1 MVTELAGVMCA
12 LVTPMDED
20 GGVDLDGL
28 QRLVERVVRGG
39 VSGVCPVGSTGEGSR
54 LTDRQRHA
62 VVRRVREL
70 VPREI
75 AVVPSPSTQA
85 PDLAAEDIQA
95 YAETGAE
102 AVLAA
107 PPAGYLLDG
116 GDVRRFYERL
126 AQRSPLPVVMYN
138 FPALTR
144 VAIPAAAAGELAHH
158 ENIIGIKDS
167 SRDLEYAQAVLGV
180 CARVPDFA
188 VLTGSD
194 TLLVATLAIGGRGA
208 IAGSANLV
216 PELGVAVYE
225 ATTAGD
231 WSRARDLQWR
241 LFEVVSAARAAG
253 FPYGWKAAL
262 ELAGVCGAYPAP
274 PASPVRGAELEALR
288 KRLDELR
295 VL

>member
-54 LTDRQRHA
+54 LTDSQRRA
-62 VVRRVREL
+62 VVRLVREL

-95 YAETGAE
+95 YAETGAD

-144 VAIPAAAAGELAHH
+144 VAIPPAAAGELARH
-158 ENIIGIKDS
+158 ENIVGIKDS
-167 SRDLEYAQAVLGV
+167 SRDLEYAQAVLGA

-216 PELGVAVYE
+216 PELGVAVYD

-262 ELAGVCGAYPAP
+262 ELAGVCRAYPAP

-288 KRLDELR
+288 KRLDELQA
-295 VL
+295 L